1 MGTHPHRRIED
12 PHLSHS
18 LREINRIYGVRVDV
32 EARAQSLHK
41 FGHNTDVGQ
50 DETGYTVWETGA
62 DDPHETFVADLVNSI
77 DSISS
82 GEAGDGQVMVVQGH
96 TSTTNSAGET
106 VKTFVSQEVTLNGT
120 TRVPLGTPL
129 NRVQRAYNDGTTTLA
144 GRVYIYENGDLTAGK
159 PQTTT
164 DIHLTVDPVS
174 NQSEKAA
181 LSLASTEYLI
191 MTHMHFGVLE
201 RTSATVEVSLQV
213 RLQGKI
219 FRTRETFAAGQGG
232 ADYDILPYMVF
243 PPNCDIRLTSISSA
257 NTTEVAGSISGYY
270 ADIV

>member
-1 MGTHPHRRIED
+1 VTHPHRIIED
-12 PHLSHS
+12 PHLTHAI
-18 LREINRIYGVRVDV
+18 REAQRLYGVVLDV
-32 EARAQSLHK
+32 EGRRQSLHK
-41 FGHNTDVGQ
+41 FGHNSDVGQ

-62 DDPHETFVADLVNSI
+62 DDPHETYVADLVNSI

-82 GEAGDGQVMVVQGH
+82 GEAGDGHVMVVQGH
-96 TSTTNSAGET
+96 TSTSVNGVTR
-106 VKTFVSQEVTLNGT
+106 KTFVSQEVTLNGT

-164 DIHLTVDPVS
+164 DIHLTVDPTS

-181 LSLASTEYLI
+181 ISVAKNEYVILSHLHL
-191 MTHMHFGVLE
+191 GVLE
-201 RTSATVEVSLQV
+201 RTAATIEVSLQV

-219 FRTRETFAAGQGG
+219 FRTRETFAADAGG
-232 ADYDILPYMVF
+232 ADYDMTPYMIF
-243 PPNCDIRLTSISSA
+243 PANCDVRLITISSA
-257 NTTEVAGSISGYY
+257 NSTEVAGSFSGYY
-270 ADIV
+270 ADVK